1 VFATILKSI
10 LLVDPVNQ
18 GTGMRPTVT
27 EKPKAKLEARF
38 FRLVSLTYLIFP
50 ALLGLWIHC
59 LMQTTCHYGGAVVLY
74 LMFPNTVFV
83 LLFAVLSLWWFERL
97 FWGFLFLLAIP
108 WTALVLISVAVG

>member
-1 VFATILKSI
+1 MRREVTHISKGTFELRIFRFVAVAY
-10 LLVDPVNQ
+10 LL
-18 GTGMRPTVT
+18 
-27 EKPKAKLEARF
+27 
-38 FRLVSLTYLIFP
+38 FP

-97 FWGFLFLLAIP
+97 FWGILFLLIVP
-108 WTALVLISVAVG
+108 WTALVLVSVTVG